1 MALILA
7 LGFLAPAAAWNDYS
21 EMQKVS
27 AGAAG
32 KVAVR
37 GVMLNAHALLLL
49 AYALLSMYTANILWQ
64 KKPGAVAGAKAN
76 LIGLAVVAFAAD
88 LCALSVLDVPAA
100 ARAHMWVAAAFRVP
114 RVLLIY
120 GIPYLYLCRSWR
132 VKYTYT
138 LDLPDEPSATSN

>member
-1 MALILA
+1 MEKQNPLLVGKPVRGWLMALILA

-64 KKPGAVAGAKAN
+64 KKPGAGN
-76 LIGLAVVAFAAD
+76 
-88 LCALSVLDVPAA
+88 
-100 ARAHMWVAAAFRVP
+100 
-114 RVLLIY
+114 
-120 GIPYLYLCRSWR
+120 RSQPWSTE
-132 VKYTYT
+132 VGKI
-138 LDLPDEPSATSN
+138 N